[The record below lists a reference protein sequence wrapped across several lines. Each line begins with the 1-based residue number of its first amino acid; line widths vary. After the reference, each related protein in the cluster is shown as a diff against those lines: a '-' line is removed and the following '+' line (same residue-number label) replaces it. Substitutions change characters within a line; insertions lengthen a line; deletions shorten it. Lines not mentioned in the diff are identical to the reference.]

1 MILLL
6 HLNVEMNYLLTLH
19 KDDSS
24 VRLVKQ
30 TSYLQK
36 PLFLVVDT
44 YIKKY
49 FTLSVTIA
57 PSFLISKTNILA
69 AKYL

>member
-6 HLNVEMNYLLTLH
+6 HINVEMNYLLILH

-30 TSYLQK
+30 TSYLQRS
-36 PLFLVVDT
+36 LFLV
-44 YIKKY
+44 
-49 FTLSVTIA
+49 L
-57 PSFLISKTNILA
+57 
-69 AKYL
+69 